1 VTGLVVGVGQVARG
15 VANQAESVS
24 AAREGKIWND
34 EARIWESFS
43 LSAELGL
50 LQAEQAE
57 LQAKYGSAT
66 SATMASKVKDT
77 SFYDMLE
84 VAPNASDGDIR
95 KAYRKKALKLHPDR
109 NPGDEEAAK
118 KFQVLSNA
126 YQVLSDEKKRSV
138 YDKHGKPD
146 ETAGETSPDNID
158 PLIFFSVMFGSSGI
172 EEYTGELYIAS
183 IVGSAFGDIAKMDG
197 VDGMPDT
204 EQLRENMQPGDDQQ
218 REEML
223 LKQKVRVKMRS
234 GMT

>member
-1 VTGLVVGVGQVARG
+1 MGQVARG

-50 LQAEQAE
+50 LQAE

-109 NPGDEEAAK
+109 NPGDEEAA
-118 KFQVLSNA
+118 
-126 YQVLSDEKKRSV
+126 
-138 YDKHGKPD
+138 
-146 ETAGETSPDNID
+146 
-158 PLIFFSVMFGSSGI
+158 
-172 EEYTGELYIAS
+172 
-183 IVGSAFGDIAKMDG
+183 IVGS
-197 VDGMPDT
+197 VDRVYPRAVGAVPEDALAVVAERDT
-204 EQLRENMQPGDDQQ
+204 R
-218 REEML
+218 
-223 LKQKVRVKMRS
+223 
-234 GMT
+234 